1 MNKLVILCIGGVAV
15 LKMII
20 REGWIEKDIVEQ
32 ISGRIEKGGHVVTG
46 GQAF

>member
-1 MNKLVILCIGGVAV
+1 MCTGGMAV

-32 ISGRIEKGGHVVTG
+32 ISERSEKGSHVVTR